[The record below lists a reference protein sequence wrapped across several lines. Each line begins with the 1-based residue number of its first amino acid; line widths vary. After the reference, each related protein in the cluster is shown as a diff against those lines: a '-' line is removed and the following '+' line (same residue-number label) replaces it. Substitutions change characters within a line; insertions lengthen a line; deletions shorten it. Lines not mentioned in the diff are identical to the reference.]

1 MNGQPHEPE
10 MDPNAINPNAVSLYG
25 QTDAMDDF
33 PVLKAFQQYI
43 DSEQAKARKRLIS
56 LGIFF
61 GVLMGAVIA
70 VFLVMLF
77 NITERN
83 QSLNDRLIEFAM
95 KERDRPQQP
104 VVVQPPV
111 QQDNTAILSL
121 TAKIEEMQNKLIESQ
136 KKAEAAERA
145 QKAAAEA
152 AAAALA
158 PKTPSP
164 QELEIERLKTLL
176 NAEKEK
182 VAAEKAKQRE
192 AELEAYRRKHYPE
205 CYAQPK
211 PVAAPAKTKPRRPVI
226 VEDDDEEEVEPIR
239 INPRKILDGKAIRY
253 FDDEDEDVEGDQPMS
268 RPAAKKAET
277 PPSPKPET
285 KPAAKVPAE
294 QAAEPTKPTAAPA
307 KTAEQKT
314 ETKPYTI
321 PVEVKGKTSNWFLP

>member
-95 KERDRPQQP
+95 KERERPQQQP

-111 QQDNTAILSL
+111 QQDNSAILSL
-121 TAKIEEMQNKLIESQ
+121 TSKIEEMQNKLIESQ

-158 PKTPSP
+158 PKAPSP
-164 QELEIERLKTLL
+164 QELEIERLRALLKT
-176 NAEKEK
+176 EKEK
-182 VAAEKAKQRE
+182 AEADKAKLRE

-211 PVAAPAKTKPRRPVI
+211 PVVKEDKPKTRRSVI
-226 VEDDDEEEVEPIR
+226 IEDDEDEDNVEPIR
-239 INPRKILDGKAIRY
+239 VNPRKILSGKAIRY
-253 FDDEDEDVEGDQPMS
+253 FDDEDENLEVENPKTEPS
-268 RPAAKKAET
+268 SVKRVV
-277 PPSPKPET
+277 PPSRKSVPKT
-285 KPAAKVPAE
+285 
-294 QAAEPTKPTAAPA
+294 QATVTTAQP
-307 KTAEQKT
+307 KEQKT
-314 ETKPYTI
+314 ATVEEKPKVETKPYAI
-321 PVEVKGKTSNWFLP
+321 PVEVKGKTSNWFVP

>member
-211 PVAAPAKTKPRRPVI
+211 PVAAPAKPKPRRPVI
-226 VEDDDEEEVEPIR
+226 IEDDDEAELEPIR
-239 INPRKILDGKAIRY
+239 INPHKILNGKAIRY
-253 FDDEDEDVEGDQPMS
+253 FDDEDEDVEVDQPKE
-268 RPAAKKAET
+268 KKSDT
-277 PPSPKPET
+277 PPSPKSET
-285 KPAAKVPAE
+285 KPAPKVPAAQPTE
-294 QAAEPTKPTAAPA
+294 QTKPVAVPAQNAEP
-307 KTAEQKT
+307 KT
-314 ETKPYTI
+314 ETKPYSI